1 VGLQAEQLLEDGGL
15 SGGRG
20 QRSVEAGQQHLQ
32 QVGRLQCRT
41 TNRVFHCSR
50 QRLAHLQRRRIC
62 PLLRQHLHTTS
73 ESQLHILPLS
83 FELSVRQV
91 FCLQTLPE
99 NKQHSQD

>member
-41 TNRVFHCSR
+41 TS
-50 QRLAHLQRRRIC
+50 RIC